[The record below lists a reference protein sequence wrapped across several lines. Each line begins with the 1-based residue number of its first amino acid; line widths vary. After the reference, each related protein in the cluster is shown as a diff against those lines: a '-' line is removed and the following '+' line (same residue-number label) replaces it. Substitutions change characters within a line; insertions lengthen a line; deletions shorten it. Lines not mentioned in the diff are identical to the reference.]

1 VVVLPDRVSGDQS
14 VQYQNM
20 TTEYKPLDWNWDELM
35 TLLDSYCQSSTS
47 SGSGSGSVDNST
59 GTNMTDGNMTDM
71 NTTTPVVGDSGSGN
85 DTAPAPTDT
94 NAANSTE
101 LVDNWQNLD
110 IAWTDLLANATSNPD
125 MTTWDKA
132 TY

>member
-1 VVVLPDRVSGDQS
+1 MVVLPDRVSGDQS

-47 SGSGSGSVDNST
+47 SGSVDNST

-110 IAWTDLLANATSNPD
+110 IAWTDLLANATANPD